1 MDAPSGSQSKGRKQL
16 TRTKGDRI
24 MQVTR
29 IGMDLAKTVFQV
41 HGVDAHGKVVVRK
54 QLSRS
59 KELPFFAQLPACRVG
74 MEACGSA
81 HYWGRE
87 LQKLRHDVRLMAVQ
101 LIKPYRTKQKNDRN
115 DAEAI
120 CEAVSRPQMRFV
132 PIKAIEPQ
140 VVLTVH
146 RARELLVS
154 ERTAVANQIRGL
166 LLEYGVTIAPGIQRL
181 RRELPA
187 VLRVEDEGLPTLVRT
202 VVTELQAR
210 LLELDE
216 RIAGHDRQIA
226 QLARQNEAAKRL
238 RQVAG
243 VGPITATAMVA
254 TVGDAKAFQHGRQF
268 AAWLGLVLKQFSTGG
283 KPVLGRITTQGNVYL
298 RTLLIH
304 GARAVLPSSAKRS
317 DRKSRWVEAV
327 RQRRGNNIAA
337 VALAAKH
344 ARILWALLAHGH
356 DYQLAA

>member
-1 MDAPSGSQSKGRKQL
+1 
-16 TRTKGDRI
+16 

-29 IGMDLAKTVFQV
+29 IGLDIAKSVFQV
-41 HGVDAHGKVVVRK
+41 HGVDEHGKVVTRK

-59 KELPFFAQLPACRVG
+59 KVLAYFAQLPVCRIG
-74 MEACGSA
+74 IEACGSA

-87 LQKLRHDVRLMAVQ
+87 LQKLGHEVRLMAVQ

-132 PIKAIEPQ
+132 PIKTVEQQA
-140 VVLTVH
+140 VLTVH

-166 LLEYGVTIAPGIQRL
+166 LLEYGVAIAAGIQRL

-187 VLRVEDEGLPTLVRT
+187 VLGATDATLPTLARR
-202 VVTELQAR
+202 VVEELQTR
-210 LLELDE
+210 LRELDE
-216 RIAGHDRQIA
+216 RITGHDQQIA
-226 QLARQNEAAKRL
+226 QLAKQSEAAQRL
-238 RQVAG
+238 MAVEG
-243 VGPITATAMVA
+243 VGPITATAVIA
-254 TVGDAKAFQHGRQF
+254 TVGDAKAFPHGRQF
-268 AAWLGLVLKQFSTGG
+268 AAWLGLVPKQFSTGG
-283 KPVLGRITTQGNVYL
+283 KSVLGRITKQGNVYL

-304 GARAVLPSSAKRS
+304 GARTVLQSTAQRTDAKS
-317 DRKSRWVEAV
+317 QWVEAL
-327 RQRRGNNIAA
+327 RQRRGDNIAA

-344 ARILWALLAHGH
+344 ARILWALLAGGQE
-356 DYQLAA
+356 YRGAA

>member
-1 MDAPSGSQSKGRKQL
+1 
-16 TRTKGDRI
+16 
-24 MQVTR
+24 MQIVR
-29 IGMDLAKTVFQV
+29 IGLDIAKNVFQV
-41 HGVDAHGKVVVRK
+41 HGVDEHGKVVIRK

-59 KELPFFAQLPACRVG
+59 KVLPYFAQLPGCRVG

-87 LQKLRHDVRLMAVQ
+87 LQKLGHDVRLIAVQ

-132 PIKAIEPQ
+132 PIKTVEQQA
-140 VVLTVH
+140 VLTVH

-166 LLEYGVTIAPGIQRL
+166 LMEYGIVIAQGIQRL

-187 VLRVEDEGLPTLVRT
+187 VLGADNETLPMLART

-216 RIAGHDRQIA
+216 RIVGHDRQIA
-226 QLARQNEAAKRL
+226 QVARQNEAAKRL
-238 RQVAG
+238 MKVEG
-243 VGPITATAMVA
+243 VGPITATALVA
-254 TVGDAKAFQHGRQF
+254 TVGDAKAFHHGRQF
-268 AAWLGLVLKQFSTGG
+268 AAWLGLVPKQFSTGG
-283 KPVLGRITTQGNVYL
+283 QPVLGRITKRGNVYL

-304 GARAVLPSSAKRS
+304 GARAVLQFTAQRTDAKS
-317 DRKSRWVEAV
+317 LWVEEL
-327 RQRRGNNIAA
+327 RQRRGDNIAA

-344 ARILWALLAHGH
+344 ARIVWALLAGGH
-356 DYQLAA
+356 EYQVAA

>member
-1 MDAPSGSQSKGRKQL
+1 
-16 TRTKGDRI
+16 

-29 IGMDLAKTVFQV
+29 IGLDIAKNVFQV
-41 HGVDAHGKVVVRK
+41 HGVDEHGKVVVRK

-59 KELPFFAQLPACRVG
+59 KVLAYFAQLPACQIG

-87 LQKLRHDVRLMAVQ
+87 LQKLGHDVRLMAVQ

-120 CEAVSRPQMRFV
+120 WEAGSRPQMRFV
-132 PIKAIEPQ
+132 PIKTVEQQA
-140 VVLTVH
+140 VLTVH

-166 LLEYGVTIAPGIQRL
+166 FLEYGVALAAGIQRL

-187 VLRVEDEGLPTLVRT
+187 VLATQDETLPTLART

-210 LLELDE
+210 LLELEE
-216 RIAGHDRQIA
+216 RIVGHDRQIA
-226 QLARQNEAAKRL
+226 QVAKQNEATKRL
-238 RQVAG
+238 MQVEG
-243 VGPITATAMVA
+243 VGPITATAVVA
-254 TVGDAKAFQHGRQF
+254 TVGDAQAFQPGRQF
-268 AAWLGLVLKQFSTGG
+268 AAWLGLVPKQFSTGG
-283 KPVLGRITTQGNVYL
+283 KPVLGRITKRGNVYL

-304 GARAVLPSSAKRS
+304 GARAVLQFTAQRTDAKS
-317 DRKSRWVEAV
+317 VWVEAV
-327 RQRRGNNIAA
+327 RQRRGDNIAA

-344 ARILWALLAHGH
+344 ARILWALLARGQ